1 MNLDDDYPIR
11 INSGA
16 TTQGVKR
23 LVAFAFNGINANDDN
38 NLINPF
44 HATDLFWYPL
54 KTSENQRF
62 SGGYQKIS
70 VAWNG

>member
-23 LVAFAFNGINANDDN
+23 LVVFAFNGINANDDN

-44 HATDLFWYPL
+44 HATDLF
-54 KTSENQRF
+54 
-62 SGGYQKIS
+62 
-70 VAWNG
+70 